1 MNRYTKLGVQSRVL
15 VDWIEFE
22 SLWFDC
28 PSFAD
33 ELIGCESFEGL
44 QSPSE
49 IVRADEVGEMPAE
62 LIMAVVVVAFDGRV
76 LDGSV
81 HPFDLTV
88 GPGMVDLGEAVLD
101 VVLATAHGEHVRH
114 IASSRAG
121 GVARRI
127 PELDAVVGQDRV
139 DLVRHGC
146 DQGGQEG

>member
-1 MNRYTKLGVQSRVL
+1 MSRRLGVQSREL

-33 ELIGCESFEGL
+33 ELVGCESFEGL

-49 IVRADEVGEMPAE
+49 IVGADEVGEMPAE

-81 HPFDLTV
+81 HPFDLAVIRYEIIGALLSGCFRKGT
-88 GPGMVDLGEAVLD
+88 GDMVSPSGTRGAGSTKV
-101 VVLATAHGEHVRH
+101 
-114 IASSRAG
+114 RAG
-121 GVARRI
+121 RR
-127 PELDAVVGQDRV
+127 
-139 DLVRHGC
+139 
-146 DQGGQEG
+146 